1 MPGEDKPP
9 PNIKRPTIV
18 DPHDVQTTFVD
29 WIVSVGVVEGVL
41 NISLGTVDYSMRRNN
56 DELPRVVIGSR
67 LRMTAGHAKRVHEA
81 IGNALGL
88 PNPEASKAPKNKMN

>member
-18 DPHDVQTTFVD
+18 DPHEVQTTFVD

-41 NISLGTVDYSMRRNN
+41 NISLPHD
-56 DELPRVVIGSR
+56 R
-67 LRMTAGHAKRVHEA
+67 LFD
-81 IGNALGL
+81 
-88 PNPEASKAPKNKMN
+88 APKQR